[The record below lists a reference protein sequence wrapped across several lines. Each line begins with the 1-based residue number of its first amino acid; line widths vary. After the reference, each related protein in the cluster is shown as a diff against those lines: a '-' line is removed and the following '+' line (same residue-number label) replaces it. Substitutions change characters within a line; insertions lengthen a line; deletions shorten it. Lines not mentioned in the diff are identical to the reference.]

1 MIQSSQPIQERQYS
15 EFDDH
20 PIWTSPH
27 PDFQLRRLR
36 WDPYN
41 QQRKL
46 PRGGHQV
53 SRMMMRHIT
62 LKVEKHLVLRKNV
75 CRKVLEKWLGPSDNW
90 EEQFDSIDMTN
101 KKGEDAVL
109 FVVNDQ
115 LTYLMT
121 DSSFCGD

>member
-1 MIQSSQPIQERQYS
+1 MIQPSQPIQERQYS

-46 PRGGHQV
+46 PRGRHQV
-53 SRMMMRHIT
+53 SRIMMRHIGN
-62 LKVEKHLVLRKNV
+62 KCFQESA
-75 CRKVLEKWLGPSDNW
+75 G
-90 EEQFDSIDMTN
+90 EEAWSR
-101 KKGEDAVL
+101 
-109 FVVNDQ
+109 
-115 LTYLMT
+115 
-121 DSSFCGD
+121 